1 MRVVNEFRAPES
13 RGSTVITSKQKASLK
28 IRVTETALNSRI
40 CGVKI
45 QAVISKLSKLAQL
58 PNQHQF
64 AKFLLAT
71 LDARAVVIITSQAG
85 KDVITPCT

>member
-1 MRVVNEFRAPES
+1 
-13 RGSTVITSKQKASLK
+13 VITSKQKASLK
-28 IRVTETALNSRI
+28 IRVTETALNS
-40 CGVKI
+40 VKI

-71 LDARAVVIITSQAG
+71 LNARAVVIITSQAG